1 MSTAAL
7 LRASLNT
14 ILDAHP
20 EITPH
25 FYARLWARHP
35 ELRPMFSRSSPEHQA
50 RMLQDAIVAAVDHAE
65 DAVWLQSA
73 LGAMGRRHLDYG
85 VTAPM
90 YDQVGAVLLDTLAA
104 LAGPAWT
111 PEVAAAWADTYGA
124 LAGIM
129 ITAAEEASMTP
140 S

>member
-1 MSTAAL
+1 
-7 LRASLNT
+7 
-14 ILDAHP
+14 
-20 EITPH
+20 
-25 FYARLWARHP
+25 
-35 ELRPMFSRSSPEHQA
+35 MFSRSSPAHQA
-50 RMLQDAIVAAVDHAE
+50 QMLQEAIVAAVDHAE
-65 DAVWLQSA
+65 DAAWLHAA

-90 YDQVGAVLLDTLAA
+90 YDQVGAVLLDTLAE

-111 PEVAAAWADTYGA
+111 PEVAAAWTSTYGA

-129 ITAAEEASMTP
+129 IAAAEEASMTP

>member
-1 MSTAAL
+1 MTTAAL
-7 LRASLNT
+7 LRTSLDTLLN
-14 ILDAHP
+14 AHP
-20 EITPH
+20 QLTPH
-25 FYARLWARHP
+25 FYERLWARHP
-35 ELRPMFSRSSPEHQA
+35 ELRPMFSRSSADHQA
-50 RMLQDAIVAAVDHAE
+50 RMLQEALVAAVDHAE
-65 DAVWLQSA
+65 DAVWLQA
-73 LGAMGRRHLDYG
+73 TLGAMGRRHLDYG

-111 PEVAAAWADTYGA
+111 PEVAAAWASTYGA

-129 ITAAEEASMTP
+129 RGAAAEASMTP